1 MTILRRLFIG
11 MLAGGAA
18 SSILVATL
26 GQPVLSVL
34 LGAAIGIAYAAG
46 LDPTPSNPHND
57 T

>member
-11 MLAGGAA
+11 VLAGGAA

-34 LGAAIGIAYAAG
+34 LGATIGIAYAAG
-46 LDPTPSNPHND
+46 LYPSAAR
-57 T
+57 TSIT